1 MTMCVQHSWAPG
13 GGGGRSALVPWW
25 WACTSG
31 PPWVQACGGLCSV
44 WQTCSAAPQFWASA
58 PGEVGVDVGSTPT
71 AGFRAQPHRDL
82 LGVSLLRVMW
92 VPRACPSVT
101 QPSLPA
107 DEEEVAGC
115 TLTRDRV
122 CQCRPGHFYLH
133 PGSSEICSRC
143 SRCPKGHVVVQ
154 RCNTTEDTVC
164 SFPGLERRHWW
175 SLIGS
180 FLFVSVV
187 VTLFFWLSKKPT
199 GCMSAHPGLSN
210 GVGDHRQSMLPEHS
224 VCSLPANQDRG
235 AQSAVHMMENFSPS
249 KDSLDVMSEAPTATR
264 TLESLAGVNGP
275 QAAAGE
281 RGRTPQPMPS
291 APSEPE
297 LPVDL
302 QQLPLEAISL
312 AVGSR
317 KHVEER
323 GNGGH
328 SRLLPSRLCGA
339 PWRGWRGVY
348 PVRGAGCGQLTEQS
362 RIGWHQG
369 DISSI
374 ITLLVSTSPRV
385 YVPVVSSFHLKG
397 DLLPVKTT

>member
-1 MTMCVQHSWAPG
+1 MSPRNLVLAVLAVLLLLLLAAQMTTAISLLLRQSWVTPSSESCGPDEYWSSGRCCKGCPAGQHVSEHCRSSHTRGRCVMCVSGTFMKFPNG
-13 GGGGRSALVPWW
+13 LE
-25 WACTSG
+25 ACFK
-31 PPWVQACGGLCSV
+31 CS
-44 WQTCSAAPQFWASA
+44 TC
-58 PGEVGVDVGSTPT
+58 TK
-71 AGFRAQPHRDL
+71 
-82 LGVSLLRVMW
+82 
-92 VPRACPSVT
+92 
-101 QPSLPA
+101 